1 MATDTA
7 SQIIIGV
14 DEAGRGPLA
23 GPVVAAAVILDPNH
37 PISGIKDSKLLT
49 PKKRE
54 ELSEQIKTHA
64 LCYHIAQAS
73 VDEIDQINILQA
85 TWLAMQRA
93 VAGLTMKGE
102 VVWVDG
108 RDKPDFGLPT
118 VAIIQGDKLH
128 IEIGAASILA
138 KVARDE
144 IMLNYAKL
152 YPQFGFEDHKG
163 YGTKAHLQALEQH
176 GVLDIH
182 RKSFAPVRNKLNQSE
197 TSFA

>member
-1 MATDTA
+1 MTTP
-7 SQIIIGV
+7 QLIIGV

-23 GPVVAAAVILDPNH
+23 GPVVAAAVILDPKH
-37 PISGIKDSKLLT
+37 PIEGIKDSKLLT

-54 ELSEQIKTHA
+54 ALDQEIKAHA

-73 VDEIDQINILQA
+73 VEEIDSINILKA

-93 VAGLTMKGE
+93 VAGLALKGD

-152 YPQFGFEDHKG
+152 YPDYGFEDHKG
-163 YGTKAHLQALEQH
+163 YGTKAHLEAIEKW
-176 GVLDIH
+176 GVLDFH
-182 RKSFAPVRNKLNQSE
+182 RKSFAPVRRHYE
-197 TSFA
+197 DA

>member
-1 MATDTA
+1 MPNP
-7 SQIIIGV
+7 QLIMGV

-23 GPVVAAAVILDPNH
+23 GPVVAAAVILDPKH
-37 PISGIKDSKLLT
+37 HIPGINDSKLLSE
-49 PKKRE
+49 KKRE
-54 ELSEQIKTHA
+54 ALFIEITKHA
-64 LCYHIAQAS
+64 LAYNIAQAS
-73 VDEIDQINILQA
+73 VEEIDSINILQA

-93 VAGLTMKGE
+93 VAGLALKGD

-108 RDKPDFGLPT
+108 RDKPDFGFPT

-128 IEIGAASILA
+128 QEIGAASILA

-152 YPQFGFEDHKG
+152 YPDYGFEDHKG
-163 YGTKAHLQALEQH
+163 YGTKAHLEALEAH
-176 GVLDIH
+176 GVLEIH

-197 TSFA
+197 SSVA